1 MDMQDT
7 HEEREQGGT
16 VSPKKMARR
25 KKGRNYLIA
34 AIVCLAISYI
44 MYAAD
49 IGGAIAALVNVFMLI
64 LFVGGLAYLI
74 MGFIGRD

>member
-1 MDMQDT
+1 MDMKDT
-7 HEEREQGGT
+7 HEEMEQGGT

-34 AIVCLAISYI
+34 AIVLLAISYG

-49 IGGAIAALVNVFMLI
+49 IGGIIAALVSTSMLV
-64 LFVGGLAYLI
+64 LFVGGLGYLI
-74 MGFIGRD
+74 IGFIGRD

>member
-7 HEEREQGGT
+7 REEREQGGT

-34 AIVCLAISYI
+34 AIVLFAINYI
-44 MYAAD
+44 LYAAD
-49 IGGAIAALVNVFMLI
+49 IGGVIAALVSVLMLV
-64 LFVGGLAYLI
+64 LFVGGLAYLV